1 MSWTEILALSL
12 LVSDVTTHHRSGP
25 AAGDPL
31 DYQCLTYHYVVVG
44 VRLESLGT
52 TVQSSAVGP
61 RVYGWMSVGV
71 PAQSDVLCLWLV
83 LVTETVMFTLYDG
96 VQNHLLDPPPPAI
109 LDCPTDLGTVCSTDA
124 VTDSDRQT
132 SSEPSCE

>member
-52 TVQSSAVGP
+52 TVQSSAVVL
-61 RVYGWMSVGV
+61 RVYRWMLDGV
-71 PAQSDVLCLWLV
+71 PVLPGEVGLRTLLTMV
-83 LVTETVMFTLYDG
+83 VVVFTLCD
-96 VQNHLLDPPPPAI
+96 
-109 LDCPTDLGTVCSTDA
+109 
-124 VTDSDRQT
+124 
-132 SSEPSCE
+132 

>member
-52 TVQSSAVGP
+52 TVQSSAVVL
-61 RVYGWMSVGV
+61 RVYGWVLDGV
-71 PAQSDVLCLWLV
+71 PVLPGEIGLRTV
-83 LVTETVMFTLYDG
+83 LTLNTVSFTLCD
-96 VQNHLLDPPPPAI
+96 
-109 LDCPTDLGTVCSTDA
+109 
-124 VTDSDRQT
+124 
-132 SSEPSCE
+132 

>member
-52 TVQSSAVGP
+52 TVQSSAV
-61 RVYGWMSVGV
+61 RQWVHGWMSVGV
-71 PAQSDVLCLWLV
+71 PVQMDVSCFWTV
-83 LVTETVMFTLYDG
+83 LVMDVVVFTLSVMDE
-96 VQNHLLDPPPPAI
+96 I
-109 LDCPTDLGTVCSTDA
+109 
-124 VTDSDRQT
+124 
-132 SSEPSCE
+132 SC

>member
-44 VRLESLGT
+44 VRLKRLGT
-52 TVQSSAVGP
+52 TVQSGAVVLRG
-61 RVYGWMSVGV
+61 YGWMLDGV
-71 PAQSDVLCLWLV
+71 PVLSGEVGSWTV
-83 LVTETVMFTLYDG
+83 LTMVV
-96 VQNHLLDPPPPAI
+96 VSIHS
-109 LDCPTDLGTVCSTDA
+109 V
-124 VTDSDRQT
+124 
-132 SSEPSCE
+132 